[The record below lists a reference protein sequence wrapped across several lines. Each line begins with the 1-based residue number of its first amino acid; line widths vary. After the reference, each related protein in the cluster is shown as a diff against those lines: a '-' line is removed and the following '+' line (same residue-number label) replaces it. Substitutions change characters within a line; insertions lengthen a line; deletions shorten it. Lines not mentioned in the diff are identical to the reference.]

1 MEKDK
6 FKSVPKKEN
15 RDKSTNSIISQVA
28 SDMAINEQS
37 QELGIFSGQ
46 LGGVIVKDLIE
57 EGEKK
62 LMEEDGNK

>member
-6 FKSVPKKEN
+6 LKTTLNKATQK
-15 RDKSTNSIISQVA
+15 NSIKNQVA